1 MKQFSPPG
9 RSCVCRPSSPERR
22 VGTYL
27 PYDSCAVRYLYM
39 AGKPNNQEISMNCEY
54 CSVEHDGSYGSGRFC
69 NPKCARGFATRS
81 KRKEINEKVSK
92 TLTLDPYVK
101 SCPQC
106 STKFE
111 TKKKHKK
118 YCSRSCWYES
128 PEGLETQSRNG
139 KVGGKRSAYAQRQSR
154 RSKNE
159 EMFASLCEAHFG
171 NVLCNEPMFNGWDA
185 DVILPDLKVAVHWNG
200 PWHYKKIAK
209 QHSVKQVQ
217 NRDKLKCVNVER
229 AGYNNYVIRDDGKH
243 NPSFVKEEFEKF
255 LRWTGSSIG

>member
-1 MKQFSPPG
+1 
-9 RSCVCRPSSPERR
+9 
-22 VGTYL
+22 
-27 PYDSCAVRYLYM
+27 
-39 AGKPNNQEISMNCEY
+39 MNCEY

-111 TKKKHKK
+111 TKKKVQKF
-118 YCSRSCWYES
+118 CSPSCSITYYMTK
-128 PEGLETQSRNG
+128 GDRAVNMG
-139 KVGGKRSAYAQRQSR
+139 RKSAYVQRQSR

-159 EMFASLCEAHFG
+159 AMFASLCEAHFE

-200 PWHYKKIAK
+200 PWHYKKLTK

-217 NRDKLKCVNVER
+217 NRDKLKSVNVER

-255 LRWTGSSIG
+255 LRWTCSIIG